1 MCHKFWPMN
10 GALCRSREGSYRSN
24 IWHGMGL
31 PFVWS
36 HLEDPW
42 LSLSLFPNVGRLAKE
57 HVKCLRLE
65 TARGWRIEPWVCWL
79 DHACITQHLRFYRG
93 IPSLCCHHD
102 IRVVFLLI
110 GAEMLSRDIEIMIGR
125 GVPVYMRVAWCFV
138 NPALLLVRIYVF
150 TWI

>member
-1 MCHKFWPMN
+1 M
-10 GALCRSREGSYRSN
+10 ALCAVAGKVHIVPTPDMAWDFRLY
-24 IWHGMGL
+24 GL
-31 PFVWS
+31 IS
-36 HLEDPW
+36 KTRD
-42 LSLSLFPNVGRLAKE
+42 SLSLFPNARRLAKE